1 MTTVIRPVSEYD
13 GNRRGE
19 RIEEA
24 YDELVAREHDA
35 EWVVDI
41 ASKRVVRRE
50 APLPRAKR

>member
-1 MTTVIRPVSEYD
+1 MTTVIRPVSEHD

-24 YDELVAREHDA
+24 YDELVARDHDT

-41 ASKRVVRRE
+41 ASNRVVRRDV
-50 APLPRAKR
+50 PLPRVKR

>member
-24 YDELVAREHDA
+24 YDELVARERDT
-35 EWVVDI
+35 EWVVDM
-41 ASKRVVRRE
+41 ASNRVVRRE
-50 APLPRAKR
+50 VPLPRAKR